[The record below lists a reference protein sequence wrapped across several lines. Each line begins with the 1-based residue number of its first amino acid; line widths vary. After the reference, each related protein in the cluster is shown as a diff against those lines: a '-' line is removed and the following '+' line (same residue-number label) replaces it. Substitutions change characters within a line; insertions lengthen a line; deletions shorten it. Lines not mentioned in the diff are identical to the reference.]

1 MAEETEEKTE
11 AAEAPPEKKKK
22 SKKPLLIII
31 LVVVSLLLGGGGFFA
46 WKMFFSK
53 KTGEHPAEEAPKKV
67 EDLKLGTNYPLESLI
82 VNLADPGGKRYLKIT
97 IHFEMSDVKLKDEMD
112 MRKPQVQ
119 DMLITLLSSK
129 TYEEIGTVVGKKL
142 LRQEI
147 LNIVNSRLKLGQV
160 KDVFFTEFVI
170 Q

>member
-11 AAEAPPEKKKK
+11 AAEGPKEKKKK
-22 SKKPLLIII
+22 KPLLLIISVM
-31 LVVVSLLLGGGGFFA
+31 VVGLLLGGGGFFA
-46 WKMFFSK
+46 WTKFFNK
-53 KTGEHPAEEAPKKV
+53 KGEHPAEEAPKKV
-67 EDLKLGTNYPLESLI
+67 EDLKLGTDYALESLI

-97 IHFEMSDVKLKDEMD
+97 IHFDMSDPKLKEELD
-112 MRKPQVQ
+112 MRKPNIQ

-129 TYEEIGTVVGKKL
+129 NYEEIGTVVGKKV

-147 LNIVNSRLKLGQV
+147 LNIVNPKLRLGQV
-160 KDVFFTEFVI
+160 KDVYFTEFVI